1 MLSWEG
7 AVGDGCSRIL
17 KRMARLV
24 VDEVVDE
31 VGEGCGVA
39 WVVDD

>member
-1 MLSWEG
+1 
-7 AVGDGCSRIL
+7 
-17 KRMARLV
+17 MARLV